1 MLLYGG
7 VNMNYMGENFSCG
20 GYNTREKMQNFHDQR
35 MPNFYTPCNIYNITI
50 LGIPFNQSIN
60 YEVVK
65 IKQIITVETI
75 IETKQ
80 IIKNYSTCY
89 IDRGGDGGFSRIKND
104 PDTAEK
110 SLRYDFMKISSYEQF
125 IKQRKKHK
133 RDRFILKMLD
143 DIDLLSNIYYNHMNA
158 FQYIMEHNLHVKDLI
173 GYEK

>member
-1 MLLYGG
+1 
-7 VNMNYMGENFSCG
+7 MNYMGENFSCG
-20 GYNTREKMQNFHDQR
+20 GYNTKEKIQ
-35 MPNFYTPCNIYNITI
+35 NFYTPCNIYNITI

-65 IKQIITVETI
+65 IKQIVTVETI

-104 PDTAEK
+104 KDIVEK

-125 IKQRKKHK
+125 MKQRKKHK
-133 RDRFILKMLD
+133 RDRFVLKMLD

-158 FQYIMEHNLHVKDLI
+158 FQYIMEHDLRVKDLI
-173 GYEK
+173 GHEE

>member
-7 VNMNYMGENFSCG
+7 VIMNYMGESFSCG
-20 GYNTREKMQNFHDQR
+20 GYNTRERIQNF
-35 MPNFYTPCNIYNITI
+35 YIPCNIYNVTI

-60 YEVVK
+60 YEVIK
-65 IKQIITVETI
+65 IKQIITVEEI
-75 IETKQ
+75 IETKE

-104 PDTAEK
+104 QDTTEK

-133 RDRFILKMLD
+133 RDKFILKMLD

-158 FQYIMEHNLHVKDLI
+158 YQYIMEHDLHVKDLI
-173 GYEK
+173 GYEKN

>member
-1 MLLYGG
+1 MLLHGG
-7 VNMNYMGENFSCG
+7 IIMNYMGENFSCG
-20 GYNTREKMQNFHDQR
+20 GYNTRERAN
-35 MPNFYTPCNIYNITI
+35 NYIPCNVYNITI

-65 IKQIITVETI
+65 IKQIITVEEI
-75 IETKQ
+75 IETKE

-89 IDRGGDGGFSRIKND
+89 IDRGGDGGFSRMIND
-104 PDTAEK
+104 PNTAEK

-133 RDRFILKMLD
+133 RDKFILKMLD

-173 GYEK
+173 GYEKN

>member
-7 VNMNYMGENFSCG
+7 VIMNYMGENFSCG
-20 GYNTREKMQNFHDQR
+20 GYNTRERADN
-35 MPNFYTPCNIYNITI
+35 YIYIPCNVYNITI

-60 YEVVK
+60 YEVIK
-65 IKQIITVETI
+65 IKQIITVEEI
-75 IETKQ
+75 IETKE

-104 PDTAEK
+104 QDTTEK

-133 RDRFILKMLD
+133 RDKFILKMLD

-158 FQYIMEHNLHVKDLI
+158 FQYIMEHDLHVKDLI
-173 GYEK
+173 GYEKSQV